1 MGGEV
6 VILGN
11 SLISNLLQS
20 LHHSAVDTYIHHIRD
35 IMKLC
40 WVVVSP
46 GWAARGSRACS
57 RYFTFL
63 LLCSTQVHT
72 TSTQVLCT
80 QAALSLFEA
89 ILKIHCHLRRILH
102 FTLHL
107 WSVCFTL
114 GWRVLFFLHMPPSFT
129 LLSILNAFPFTT
141 LLLPTTTTT
150 SSLEPIAI
158 KRAEGVMDRSP
169 ICSLDQRLM
178 RRPLNQFTSSRAL
191 PNYPQIPSGFD
202 SQGWLG

>member
-1 MGGEV
+1 MTLWNSAESWSV
-6 VILGN
+6 RAELLG
-11 SLISNLLQS
+11 
-20 LHHSAVDTYIHHIRD
+20 AAERAPDT
-35 IMKLC
+35 L
-40 WVVVSP
+40 P
-46 GWAARGSRACS
+46 FFFFAAH
-57 RYFTFL
+57 RYFAQV
-63 LLCSTQVHT
+63 LCSTQVI
-72 TSTQVLCT
+72 CT
-80 QAALSLFEA
+80 QDALSLFEA
-89 ILKIHCHLRRILH
+89 ILKIHCQLRKILH
-102 FTLHL
+102 FNLHL

-114 GWRVLFFLHMPPSFT
+114 GWRVLFFLHIPPSFT